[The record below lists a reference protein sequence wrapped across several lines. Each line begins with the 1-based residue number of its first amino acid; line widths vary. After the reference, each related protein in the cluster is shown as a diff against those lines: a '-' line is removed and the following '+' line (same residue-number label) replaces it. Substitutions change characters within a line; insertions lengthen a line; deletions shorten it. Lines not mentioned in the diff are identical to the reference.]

1 MRHQIFRYDMT
12 EEKRYSMNAATIS
25 MLQNLDEPDYVEV
38 YLGGDINAE
47 FTRLQKAIKQTLE
60 QFKT

>member
-1 MRHQIFRYDMT
+1 MRHQIFRLDMT

-25 MLQNLDEPDYVEV
+25 MLQNLYEPVYVEV

-47 FTRLQKAIKQTLE
+47 FTRLQMAIKQIL
-60 QFKT
+60 